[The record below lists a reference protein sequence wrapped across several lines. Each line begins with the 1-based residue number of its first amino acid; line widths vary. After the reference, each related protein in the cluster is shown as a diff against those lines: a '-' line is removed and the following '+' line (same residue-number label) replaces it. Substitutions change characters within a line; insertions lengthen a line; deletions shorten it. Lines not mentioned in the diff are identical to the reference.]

1 MIKQVNWT
9 EIVNLAGQMHNLHQ
23 DPYMP
28 LDEAHENEMA
38 RKILKE
44 LGLDTSE
51 LLEKI
56 GEIESL
62 VAEPGHIGFDD
73 PKNEQIDNKCFDLR
87 YMITNV
93 IGE

>member
-1 MIKQVNWT
+1 MVFDINWT
-9 EIVNLAGQMHNLHQ
+9 EIVNLAGQMHNRLQ

-28 LDEAHENEMA
+28 LDEQEQNETA
-38 RKILKE
+38 KKILA
-44 LGLDTSE
+44 LLHLDTNE
-51 LLEKI
+51 LLQKI

-62 VAEPGHIGFDD
+62 VAESGHIGFND